1 MGTLN
6 GYLFARRARRARS
19 GSPGRRMP
27 LLMTLLTFLT
37 LGSLFPP
44 ASHAQTPYRGDF
56 FDVYQEITRQ
66 LVSQYRMVCSRRLHV
81 LLVLDVSRS
90 TQQNGMEIRFGQIWA
105 KMWDH
110 FLRDGD
116 LVTLLPFASN
126 SLPMSGPF
134 KKTDKS
140 GFDAAVAKAKKD
152 TEQDTGTALY
162 TVQQAALTEAKRI
175 AASDRDR
182 AVLVL
187 MFTDLDGPN
196 VSAAALTQENRVRDT
211 VIPELMKDF
220 TVGSPK
226 REPAQPRPTPTPGQ
240 PAPEQQ
246 GTPPPPALP
255 LMHKKFYSVQS
266 DDRRGAAPVW
276 LHSAMEAKWQ
286 QKREQTVGRKI
297 ESRPAEP
304 PPSPE
309 PQPDR
314 RPIIRLLGVL
324 IGLLGFA
331 FLPFLRF
338 RVKVIPSG
346 VAPIGDTDKKVSAYG
361 KVTVAACNTAE
372 TPEPRDLWLPLPY
385 SSPTPEPLITI
396 KGLKPG
402 SCVVEKVGGHMLTPD
417 GEAASTV
424 DIPYGESETIR
435 VGIRPNE
442 LYPLQIVPGSWMEG
456 KLIPLLMTMLFFMF
470 GFIVLVIGL
479 AMKAPEQPV
488 APEPEPAITDVCRA
502 TGGGLFESGA
512 VSLSQLTSPPEDRA

>member
-1 MGTLN
+1 MMLLSLGL
-6 GYLFARRARRARS
+6 L
-19 GSPGRRMP
+19 SPQSA
-27 LLMTLLTFLT
+27 L
-37 LGSLFPP
+37 S
-44 ASHAQTPYRGDF
+44 QTPYRGDF

-66 LVSQYRMVCSRRLHV
+66 LATQYRMVCNRRLHV
-81 LLVLDVSRS
+81 VLVLDVSRS
-90 TQQNGMEIRFGQIWA
+90 TQQNGMEIRFGQIWS
-105 KMWDH
+105 KMWDN

-116 LVTLLPFASN
+116 MVTLLPFASN
-126 SLPMSGPF
+126 SLPTSGPF
-134 KKTDKS
+134 KKSDKS
-140 GFDAAVAKAKKD
+140 GFDSAVAKAKKD
-152 TEQDTGTALY
+152 TAQDTGTALY
-162 TVQQAALTEAKRI
+162 TVQQSALTEAKRI
-175 AASDRDR
+175 AESDKDR

-196 VSAAALTQENRVRDT
+196 VTANTLTQENNVRDT
-211 VIPELMKDF
+211 VIPELMKEF

-226 REPAQPRPTPTPGQ
+226 KEPAQPRPTPTPGQ
-240 PAPEQQ
+240 PAPGQQ
-246 GTPPPPALP
+246 GTPPPPGLL
-255 LMHKKFYSVQS
+255 LMHKKFYSIQS
-266 DDRRGAAPVW
+266 DDRKGASPLW
-276 LHSAMEAKWQ
+276 LHSAMESKWQ
-286 QKREQTVGRKI
+286 QKKEQAVSRKI
-297 ESRPAEP
+297 ESRPTEP
-304 PPSPE
+304 PPPPE

-314 RPIIRLLGVL
+314 RPIIRLLGLL
-324 IGLLGFA
+324 IGFLGFA

-338 RVKVIPSG
+338 RVKVVPSG
-346 VAPIGDTDKKVSAYG
+346 ISPIGDTDKKVSAYG

-385 SSPTPEPLITI
+385 SSATPEPLITI

-402 SCVVEKVGGHMLTPD
+402 SCVVEKIGGHMLTPD

-456 KLIPLLMTMLFFMF
+456 KLIPLLMTMLFFLF

-502 TGGGLFESGA
+502 TGGSLMESGRIV
-512 VSLSQLTSPPEDRA
+512 VSELKSSSENRA

>member
-6 GYLFARRARRARS
+6 DFLFARRARRARS
-19 GSPGRRMP
+19 GSFGHRP
-27 LLMTLLTFLT
+27 LLFPALMMLLS
-37 LGSLFPP
+37 LGLLSPQSAL
-44 ASHAQTPYRGDF
+44 SQTPYRGDF

-66 LVSQYRMVCSRRLHV
+66 LATQYRMVCNRRLHV

-105 KMWDH
+105 KMWDN

-116 LVTLLPFASN
+116 LVTLLPFGSN
-126 SLPMSGPF
+126 ALPISGPF
-134 KKTDKS
+134 KKSEKS
-140 GFDAAVAKAKKD
+140 GFDSAVAQAKKE
-152 TEQDTGTALY
+152 TAQDTGTALY
-162 TVQQAALTEAKRI
+162 TVQQSALTKAKRI
-175 AASDRDR
+175 AETDRDR

-196 VSAAALTQENRVRDT
+196 VTANALNQENRVRDT

-220 TVGSPK
+220 SVGSPQK
-226 REPAQPRPTPTPGQ
+226 EPVQPRPAPTPGQ
-240 PAPEQQ
+240 ATPGQSEAS
-246 GTPPPPALP
+246 PPPSLP
-255 LMHKKFYSVQS
+255 LMHKKFYSVIS
-266 DDRRGAAPVW
+266 DDRRGAAPIW
-276 LHSAMEAKWQ
+276 LHSTIEAKWR
-286 QKREQTVGRKI
+286 QKREQTVARKI
-297 ESRPAEP
+297 ESRPSEP
-304 PPSPE
+304 PPPPE

-314 RPIIRLLGVL
+314 RPVIRLLGLL

-361 KVTVAACNTAE
+361 KVTVSACNTAD

-396 KGLKPG
+396 QGLKPG
-402 SCVVEKVGGHMLTPD
+402 SCVVEKIGGHMLTPD
-417 GEAASTV
+417 GQAASTV

-456 KLIPLLMTMLFFMF
+456 KLIPLLMTMLFFLF

-479 AMKAPEQPV
+479 AMKAPEQPI

-502 TGGGLFESGA
+502 PGSNLMESGA
-512 VSLSQLTSPPEDRA
+512 VSLTQIQSSSEKRA